1 MAVSEDLGPRRIPPV
16 AGLNLGPAG
25 CAGRIAGPGGQ
36 ALQPGETL
44 FAEGDEADSA
54 YEVACGLLRLCR
66 MLPDGRRQIIG
77 FLSEGGILGL
87 PPDGI
92 RCFTVEAA
100 TRAVVRPYR
109 RAVFERRIAGEP
121 SFARRLLDAA
131 YADLRQAQE
140 QVLLLGRKSALE
152 KVASFLLQMARLQ
165 GDGDEIILPVRRGDI
180 ADYLGLSIETVS
192 RSLTRLRLARVIA
205 LHTPEE
211 VAILDRDRLED
222 CAAGAA

>member
-77 FLSEGGILGL
+77 FLSEGGILGQRGVAVMTICL
-87 PPDGI
+87 GGRVSWWTTAL
-92 RCFTVEAA
+92 RC
-100 TRAVVRPYR
+100 
-109 RAVFERRIAGEP
+109 
-121 SFARRLLDAA
+121 SK
-131 YADLRQAQE
+131 
-140 QVLLLGRKSALE
+140 RKAMW
-152 KVASFLLQMARLQ
+152 Q
-165 GDGDEIILPVRRGDI
+165 
-180 ADYLGLSIETVS
+180 
-192 RSLTRLRLARVIA
+192 
-205 LHTPEE
+205 
-211 VAILDRDRLED
+211 
-222 CAAGAA
+222 